1 MLRLKLDE
9 KELKCKGLEESLEM
23 RRKTLQRMEKEKTD
37 QWSESEDSTEGEHDE
52 KPKSPKNLFK
62 GNPPDCIIEDG
73 EESEE
78 CEVIVMTDKSHEKTR
93 FDSKQQISSQS
104 QYSEE
109 SEQETMDDNFF
120 AANTLSMTS
129 KPKKDRKIS
138 FKKKIPLQ
146 TS

>member
-1 MLRLKLDE
+1 
-9 KELKCKGLEESLEM
+9 
-23 RRKTLQRMEKEKTD
+23 
-37 QWSESEDSTEGEHDE
+37 
-52 KPKSPKNLFK
+52 
-62 GNPPDCIIEDG
+62 
-73 EESEE
+73 
-78 CEVIVMTDKSHEKTR
+78 MTDKSHEKTR

-120 AANTLSMTS
+120 AANPLSNTN

-146 TS
+146 AS